1 MNKWEKVFPAGISEC
16 LSNYFK
22 NRAIWAPKFDP
33 RFPNQNQAKNC
44 FVNYVD
50 YQRCAKLKGDD
61 YKDCDYFKQV
71 AKSLCPEQWLEK
83 YEEQLQNNA
92 FPVDI

>member
-16 LSNYFK
+16 LSSYFR
-22 NRAIWAPKFDP
+22 NRASWAPKFDP

-50 YQRCAKLKGDD
+50 YQRCAKLKGED

-71 AKSLCPEQWLEK
+71 AKTLCPEQWLEK

-92 FPVDI
+92 FPVNI

>member
-16 LSNYFK
+16 LSSYFR
-22 NRAIWAPKFDP
+22 NRASWAPKFDP

-50 YQRCAKLKGDD
+50 YQRCAKLKGED

-92 FPVDI
+92 FPVDV